1 MSEEIK
7 FEEKQYLGYNKL
19 SFLRRMVLALFCFFA
34 YYWSEEQN
42 KSGDLFFIMGIAII
56 VISALLVLVLHFH
69 TQVQSGSITLDGLW
83 TARKV
88 KIDLNSIEQVR
99 KAEYSRF
106 FFNKSVYNLHRKG
119 TIRFFTRGTE
129 CVELIDKDG
138 LVYLIGSQKA
148 DELTKVLEKRL
159 NNNIYL
165 KNKSKNKISNE
176 EGWRQREEYFDTY
189 ADCAGGN
196 AYLQSVVIRPE

>member
-1 MSEEIK
+1 M
-7 FEEKQYLGYNKL
+7 
-19 SFLRRMVLALFCFFA
+19 SFLRRIVLALFCFLS

-56 VISALLVLVLHFH
+56 VISAILVFVLHFH
-69 TQVQSGSITLDGLW
+69 TKVQNGSIILDGLW

-99 KAEYSRF
+99 KSEYSRF
-106 FFNKSVYNLHRKG
+106 FFNKSVYNLHRNN

-129 CVELIDKDG
+129 CVELVDKDG

-148 DELTKVLEKRL
+148 DELTKVLENDIK
-159 NNNIYL
+159 
-165 KNKSKNKISNE
+165 K
-176 EGWRQREEYFDTY
+176 
-189 ADCAGGN
+189 
-196 AYLQSVVIRPE
+196 

>member
-1 MSEEIK
+1 MSKEIN

-19 SFLRRMVLALFCFFA
+19 SFLRRIVLALFCFFA

-56 VISALLVLVLHFH
+56 VISAILVFVLHFH
-69 TQVQSGSITLDGLW
+69 TKVQNGSIILDGLW

-88 KIDLNSIEQVR
+88 KIDLSSIEKVR
-99 KAEYSRF
+99 KVEYSRF

-119 TIRFFTRGTE
+119 TIRFFTRGKE
-129 CVELIDKDG
+129 CVELVDKDG

-148 DELTKVLEKRL
+148 DELTKALE
-159 NNNIYL
+159 
-165 KNKSKNKISNE
+165 NE
-176 EGWRQREEYFDTY
+176 
-189 ADCAGGN
+189 
-196 AYLQSVVIRPE
+196 IKK

>member
-1 MSEEIK
+1 MSEEIT

-56 VISALLVLVLHFH
+56 VISALLVLVLHFE
-69 TQVQSGSITLDGLW
+69 TKVQNGSIVLDGLW

-88 KIDLNSIEQVR
+88 KIDLKSIEQVR

-106 FFNKSVYNLHRKG
+106 FFKNSVYNLHRKG
-119 TIRFFTRGTE
+119 TIRFFTRGSD

-138 LVYLIGSQKA
+138 LTYLIGSQRA
-148 DELTKVLEKRL
+148 DELAKVLQ
-159 NNNIYL
+159 
-165 KNKSKNKISNE
+165 NE
-176 EGWRQREEYFDTY
+176 IKE
-189 ADCAGGN
+189 
-196 AYLQSVVIRPE
+196 

>member
-7 FEEKQYLGYNKL
+7 FEERQYLGYNKL

-69 TQVQSGSITLDGLW
+69 TQVQNGSITLDGLW

-129 CVELIDKDG
+129 CVELVDKDG

-148 DELTKVLEKRL
+148 DELTKVLE
-159 NNNIYL
+159 
-165 KNKSKNKISNE
+165 NE
-176 EGWRQREEYFDTY
+176 IKE
-189 ADCAGGN
+189 
-196 AYLQSVVIRPE
+196 

>member
-7 FEEKQYLGYNKL
+7 FEESQFLGYNKL
-19 SFLRRMVLALFCFFA
+19 SFLRRIILALFCFFA

-56 VISALLVLVLHFH
+56 AISALLVFVLHFH
-69 TQVQSGSITLDGLW
+69 TKVQNSSIILDGLW

-88 KIDLNSIEQVR
+88 KIDLSSIEQVR

-119 TIRFFTRGTE
+119 TIRFFTRGKE
-129 CVELIDKDG
+129 CVELVDKDG

-148 DELTKVLEKRL
+148 DELTKVLE
-159 NNNIYL
+159 
-165 KNKSKNKISNE
+165 NE
-176 EGWRQREEYFDTY
+176 
-189 ADCAGGN
+189 
-196 AYLQSVVIRPE
+196 I